1 LKENSQKGDFMTKRY
16 SISELAKQFNISTR
30 TIRYYE
36 EVGLLHPPRSEGGQR
51 FFTRKEQTRLKLIFR
66 GKRYGFTLDE
76 IHNMLQLFDLDPS
89 GRKQLLKTIEYGK
102 EKIGEVSERIQ
113 DLMAMRGEMETL
125 IEEFEKRL
133 TEVEGISDEA
143 SFD

>member
-51 FFTRKEQTRLKLIFR
+51 FFTRKEQTRLRLIFR

-76 IHNMLQLFDLDPS
+76 IHDMLQLFDVDPS

>member
-1 LKENSQKGDFMTKRY
+1 MTKRY

-113 DLMAMRGEMETL
+113 DLMAMRGEMENL